1 MEPIMSDHSFIESTL
16 AFLQAHLALYGLFD
30 AYEQKHELPDQVE
43 FNSHVAM
50 IQKHQAGAAAFLIQ
64 HGRYAPEQAESIVA
78 GLCETWQWC
87 AAIPWGSLNLATTGS
102 IVREMSNWFHTAII
116 LYEQKERIPP
126 AGPSSTDDGP
136 VSMEQHMQRVVQAV
150 GDSSAIRILAIAQR
164 TDLSGEQKMEE
175 MLRLDSRFAGKDS
188 AEWGKLLGVR
198 AAAVR
203 GYPRWK
209 RLQELKRADS

>member
-1 MEPIMSDHSFIESTL
+1 MSDHSFIASTL
-16 AFLQAHLALYGLFD
+16 AFLQAHLVLYGLLD

-43 FNSHVAM
+43 VDSHVAKM
-50 IQKHQAGAAAFLIQ
+50 QKHRAGAAAFLIQ

-78 GLCETWQWC
+78 GLCATWQTY
-87 AAIPWGSLNLATTGS
+87 AVTPWGLLELATTGG
-102 IVREMSNWFHTAII
+102 IVREMTNLFHTAIV
-116 LYEQKERIPP
+116 LYEEKERIPP
-126 AGPSSTDDGP
+126 ARPSPKDDGP

-150 GDSSAIRILAIAQR
+150 GDNSAILILAIAQR

-175 MLRLDSRFAGKDS
+175 MLHLDARFAGKDS

-203 GYPRWK
+203 GYPLWK
-209 RLQELKRADS
+209 RLQERKRADS